1 MIENWSI
8 FQNFHACSR
17 LRIFPFIWFSSIL
30 WNAYEKNIIHFH
42 PILSINL
49 VVVEQALSFAQVCK
63 FFFWFSIPFGSIECT
78 NRERTIFIL
87 FIFKAEHS
95 MLFYVCPSICTS
107 THKAY
112 SRYDIFG
119 CVYMWCSSVVVHTIQ
134 PTNQPTSQQAS
145 KRAHIFNQ
153 QPMRLCRGGS
163 VYAMNERMYH
173 RIERFDA
180 YAFHIILRSLL

>member
-30 WNAYEKNIIHFH
+30 WNVYEKNIIHFH

-49 VVVEQALSFAQVCK
+49 VVVEQALSFARVCK

-134 PTNQPTSQQAS
+134 PTNQPES

-153 QPMRLCRGGS
+153 QPMRLCRGSS

-180 YAFHIILRSLL
+180 CAFHIILRSLP